1 MVMTSRLMV
10 YASLEH
16 QIRKELKE
24 QHRLFPNMKKKPNQN
39 PTARW
44 VFQCFQGITLLY
56 LEGKELVVNLK
67 ERQQIIIDCLG
78 SEYQQIYS

>member
-1 MVMTSRLMV
+1 MV

-16 QIRKELKE
+16 QIRKQLKE
-24 QHRLFPNMKKKPNQN
+24 KNRFFPNMKKKPNQH

-44 VFQCFQGITLLY
+44 VFQCFQGIIIMY
-56 LEGKELVVNLK
+56 IDGEERVANLK
-67 ERQQIIIDCLG
+67 ERQHIIIHSLG

>member
-1 MVMTSRLMV
+1 
-10 YASLEH
+10 
-16 QIRKELKE
+16 
-24 QHRLFPNMKKKPNQN
+24 MKKKPNQH

-44 VFQCFQGITLLY
+44 VFQCFQGIIIMY
-56 LEGKELVVNLK
+56 IDGEERVANLK